1 MASTPRDWANI
12 NERAVGRFDFD
23 QCAQMRMVPACVENN
38 GSQPVRT
45 LLAATD
51 GSAHADRAVRLA
63 GELAG
68 ATGASLH
75 LVTVADE
82 PGAAIRKFADA
93 ESTSVGD
100 VIEGGNRAKLCHARQ
115 IATDAG
121 AKEIHQHSI
130 VGDAATENIL
140 AVIQRVKADAVV
152 VGRRGRGR
160 LGGLLLGSVSQ
171 KLAALAPCA
180 VIIVP

>member
-1 MASTPRDWANI
+1 MK
-12 NERAVGRFDFD
+12 
-23 QCAQMRMVPACVENN
+23 
-38 GSQPVRT
+38 T

-68 ATGASLH
+68 AMNASLH

-82 PGAAIRKFADA
+82 PSVAIRKFADA
-93 ESTSVGD
+93 ESTSIGD
-100 VIEGGNRAKLCHARQ
+100 VIESSNRSMLCDARK

-130 VGDAATENIL
+130 VGDAAAENIL
-140 AVIQRVKADAVV
+140 LVVQRVKPDAVV

-160 LGGLLLGSVSQ
+160 LEGLLLGSVSQ